1 LNNILFNNKIKSNL
15 IQPGGNEYNLPSTV
29 YQPSQSNTQFK
40 EKSHKTTLASLPKV
54 VNKNFLN
61 ILYLSIN
68 CLYEIMDC
76 IQQHLIYVKTTDF
89 KIKNQELITLDNI
102 INSKDNIENQ
112 FEQETQFLVY
122 LHEFLT
128 FEDLKQSF
136 SIIIRF
142 YCYNEHVYTSSLVKA
157 IMLTNEQFL
166 KTFESISQYL
176 KETELKGDISE
187 KDIDADL
194 DLSETLDSSKSFTL
208 VSTLI
213 EKHKRIQDIYSLFY
227 NADTSFMLQKVK
239 NFIHTLLLRQRD
251 HFWKSISDGSWSSKT
266 IPDSFLLL
274 DIFF

>member
-15 IQPGGNEYNLPSTV
+15 IQPDGKECNASSKI
-29 YQPSQSNTQFK
+29 YQPSQANTQFK
-40 EKSHKTTLASLPKV
+40 EKSRKTPLVSIPKV

-76 IQQHLIYVKTTDF
+76 IQQHLIYVKSTDF
-89 KIKNQELITLDNI
+89 KVKNQELITLNTI

-142 YCYNEHVYTSSLVKA
+142 YCYNEHVYTSSLVRA

-176 KETELKGDISE
+176 KETELKGDNAE
-187 KDIDADL
+187 KDIDTDL
-194 DLSETLDSSKSFTL
+194 DLSGTLDSSKSFTL

-239 NFIHTLLLRQRD
+239 IFIISFIHTLLLRQSQLKY
-251 HFWKSISDGSWSSKT
+251 FWWLRV
-266 IPDSFLLL
+266 FLGRFLRL
-274 DIFF
+274 DIYF